1 MLDLPLE
8 SPIELKQLSV
18 RCFDAVAGAQ
28 RLKRGQYAGFPID
41 EGAVAVEG
49 DRVEPLKVQ
58 SMALA
63 AHFHLI
69 SRMRSI
75 TG

>member
-41 EGAVAVEG
+41 EGAVTVEAQNG
-49 DRVEPLKVQ
+49 NVSEIQHRGN
-58 SMALA
+58 
-63 AHFHLI
+63 
-69 SRMRSI
+69 
-75 TG
+75 T